1 VARPVLDDYSHK
13 YEHIKLDRTPDGI
26 LQIQLHS
33 DGGPIVW
40 GFWPHE
46 ELGFCFQDV
55 SADPE
60 NKVVIL
66 TGSGDAFIAKENLGG
81 AQVTPQFWTRIQQNV
96 YRLMRANLDI
106 EAPMIAAVN
115 GPATIHC
122 EQALMCDIVLAA
134 DHAYFQDA
142 PHFPSGLLQGDGV
155 HLVLNTVLGLNR
167 ARYFMLTG
175 QKLSAR
181 EAQALGVVNEVLPA
195 ADLLPRAYELA
206 RMILQRPPLVVRYAR
221 TCMVAELKRQVQ
233 NHLEYA
239 AALEGLAGVDLWPA
253 EFE

>member
-1 VARPVLDDYSHK
+1 VARPVFDEYSGK
-13 YEHIKLDRTPDGI
+13 YKNIKLDRTADGI
-26 LQIQLHS
+26 LKVQLHTAGES
-33 DGGPIVW
+33 VLW
-40 GFWPHE
+40 GFGPHE

-66 TGSGDAFIAKENLGG
+66 TGTGEAFIDRENLGG
-81 AQVTPQFWTRIQQNV
+81 SNVTPQFWANILQNV
-96 YRLMRANLDI
+96 VRLMRANLDI

-115 GPATIHC
+115 GPATIHA

-142 PHFPSGLLQGDGV
+142 PHFPSGLVPGDGV
-155 HLVLNTVLGLNR
+155 QLVLNAVLGLNR

-175 QKLSAR
+175 QRISAQ
-181 EAQALGVVNEVLPA
+181 EALALGVVNEVMPA
-195 ADLLPRAYELA
+195 KDLLPRAYELA
-206 RMILQRPPLVVRYAR
+206 RMILKRAPLVVRYAR
-221 TCMVAELKRQVQ
+221 PCMVAELKRQVQ
-233 NHLEYA
+233 SHLEYA

>member
-1 VARPVLDDYSHK
+1 MARPVLADYVNK
-13 YEHIKLDRTPDGI
+13 YEFIKLDRTEDGI
-26 LQIQLHS
+26 LKIQLHTN
-33 DGGPIVW
+33 GEAITW

-55 SADPE
+55 SADLE

-66 TGSGDAFIAKENLGG
+66 TGSGNAFIDKENLGG

-96 YRLMRANLDI
+96 VRLMRANLEV

-115 GPATIHC
+115 GPATIHA
-122 EQALMCDIVLAA
+122 EQALMCDIVLSA

-155 HLVLNTVLGLNR
+155 HLVLNAVLGMNR

-175 QKLSAR
+175 QKLSAQ
-181 EAQALGVVNEVLPA
+181 EALALGVVNEVMPA

-206 RMILQRPPLVVRYAR
+206 RMILKRPPLVVRYAR

-233 NHLEYA
+233 SHLEYA